1 MLALQAEK
9 WIPIYTAPKNGE
21 SPYNWSSSLKDQCTW
36 FAYYRVQ
43 KPGWSAPCYN
53 NRAKKTEGWAN
64 AKNWPENFREPWQ
77 PIYIADNPNYKP
89 VPGDIIVFTGNY
101 GHVAVI
107 ESTITLGQE
116 YWISDFNR
124 IQPNTYDCC
133 KWNVGDI
140 LRGYINTG
148 KPVAYLHYGPNTG
161 NYVTPVN
168 RNTQLNQIDA
178 PDPQLRVR
186 TSPELDGTFYCFITP
201 GYYNVLS
208 IVEATAADK
217 AACEGLEC
225 WYEIEEGKY
234 CANITTTYLPKSS
247 SSDITP
253 TPTPNPSETIDKLF
267 KELQTTILVLESENK
282 ELKTRNAELE
292 KENEAYK
299 EGLNEIA
306 DIVSK
311 LVK

>member
-1 MLALQAEK
+1 MAEK
-9 WIPIYTAPKNGE
+9 WIPIYVAPTEGE
-21 SPYNWSSSLKDQCTW
+21 GPYNWSSSLRKQCTW

-107 ESTITLGQE
+107 ESTITLGQR
-116 YWISDFNR
+116 YWISDYNR
-124 IQPNTYDCC
+124 IQPDTYDCC
-133 KWNVGDI
+133 EWNVGDI

-161 NYVTPVN
+161 NYVTPVD
-168 RNTQLNQIDA
+168 RNSTVDQIYA

-186 TSPELDGTFYCFITP
+186 TAPKLDADFYCFITP
-201 GYYNVLS
+201 GYYNVIS
-208 IVEATAADK
+208 VSDASEEDK
-217 AACEGLEC
+217 AAVEGLEC
-225 WYEIEEGKY
+225 WYEIEEGLY
-234 CANITTTYLPKSS
+234 CANITTTYLPKDNND
-247 SSDITP
+247 DIPLPTP
-253 TPTPNPSETIDKLF
+253 TPTPDGDVVKLLKQLETA
-267 KELQTTILVLESENK
+267 VLALNAENAM
-282 ELKTRNAELE
+282 LKTRNAELQQ
-292 KENEAYK
+292 KCDTYQQ
-299 EGLNEIA
+299 GLQQIA

-311 LVK
+311 TLK

>member
-1 MLALQAEK
+1 MVEK
-9 WIPIYTAPKNGE
+9 WVPIYVAPEYGE

-140 LRGYINTG
+140 LHGYINTG

-161 NYVTPVN
+161 NYVTPVE
-168 RNTQLNQIDA
+168 RNTAVNQIYA
-178 PDPQLRVR
+178 PDSALRVR
-186 TSPELDGTFYCFITP
+186 TLPNLAAEFYCFITP

-208 IVEATAADK
+208 TTEATEEDK
-217 AACEGLEC
+217 AAVEGLEC
-225 WYEIEEGKY
+225 WYEIEEDKY
-234 CANITTTYLPKSS
+234 CANITTTYLPKGSFD
-247 SSDITP
+247 DIP
-253 TPTPNPSETIDKLF
+253 VPNPTPNPESDVVKLL
-267 KELQTTILVLESENK
+267 KQLEAAVLALDAENAM
-282 ELKTRNAELE
+282 LKTRNAELQQ
-292 KENEAYK
+292 KCDTYQQ
-299 EGLNEIA
+299 GLQQIA
-306 DIVSK
+306 DIVNK
-311 LVK
+311 TLK